1 MAIRIIF
8 NDFYANDKHPINHKE
23 ENKMDAKNV
32 VTETAEAVEAVVATP
47 VVVPEMT
54 QVSVPQ
60 IEVPKTSHVWGYVIG
75 GATVAAVGLGVF
87 GIYKLVNHI
96 KTKKEAKNATVEEDQ
111 AVED

>member
-1 MAIRIIF
+1 
-8 NDFYANDKHPINHKE
+8 
-23 ENKMDAKNV
+23 MDAKNV

-47 VVVPEMT
+47 VVAPEMT

-75 GATVAAVGLGVF
+75 GATVAAGIGACF

-96 KTKKEAKNATVEEDQ
+96 KTKKEAKKNAETIETVEED
-111 AVED
+111 